1 MLRTAYVL
9 MRVRSHR
16 PPLLHLGLFMAA
28 YALGA
33 GFAKVLAIVP
43 GTGICQPDARR
54 RGYRSRCPVPGLG
67 VVRGV
72 AAIDQRRPHRWPG
85 Q

>member
-33 GFAKVLAIVP
+33 GFAKVVAIVP
-43 GTGICQPDARR
+43 GTGIC
-54 RGYRSRCPVPGLG
+54 
-67 VVRGV
+67 
-72 AAIDQRRPHRWPG
+72 
-85 Q
+85 